1 MDIRVLL
8 GPHFFVRLTSAFSIM
23 LMHRSLVIVA
33 LLLHGCDSGA
43 LLHCLVKIMLCNH
56 SMISGAMEC
65 IANTI
70 NPKHPRNIQLYVL
83 NSTEALQG
91 SHQERTRFLYAFKHG
106 PDINTVFLSKLFSV
120 QNSDLSVF
128 SLAVLPHQLRKGM
141 EVMKIDMVFARKLCW
156 EKLLAVNVGVK
167 LYLGIRFKGGF
178 DMRSVWDL
186 VNKRGCGKIDGQK
199 VPLTDNNI
207 YGILNIE
214 GIVSE
219 ITLVGLHFKEV
230 VSFLCPFQLNKP
242 KKGLQGRKK
251 LYNDG
256 GDAGNREDH
265 ISELI
270 LALT

>member
-8 GPHFFVRLTSAFSIM
+8 SPPFFVRLTSTLLIM
-23 LMHRSLVIVA
+23 LMHRSLV
-33 LLLHGCDSGA
+33 LLLFFFMVA
-43 LLHCLVKIMLCNH
+43 ILELFYMR
-56 SMISGAMEC
+56 MEC

-70 NPKHPRNIQLYVL
+70 NLKHPRNIHPRNIQLYVL

-91 SHQERTRFLYAFKHG
+91 SHQERTRFLYAFKHS

-128 SLAVLPHQLRKGM
+128 SLAVLPHQLRKG
-141 EVMKIDMVFARKLCW
+141 
-156 EKLLAVNVGVK
+156 VK

-178 DMRSVWDL
+178 DMRSVRDL

-207 YGILNIE
+207 VEQALGKYGILNIE

-219 ITLVGLHFKEV
+219 ITTVGLHFKEV

-242 KKGLQGRKK
+242 KEGLQGRKK

>member
-8 GPHFFVRLTSAFSIM
+8 SSPFFVRLTSTLLIM
-23 LMHRSLVIVA
+23 LIHRSLV
-33 LLLHGCDSGA
+33 LLLFFVM
-43 LLHCLVKIMLCNH
+43 CLVKIMLCNH

-70 NPKHPRNIQLYVL
+70 NLKHPRNIQLYVL

-91 SHQERTRFLYAFKHG
+91 SHQERTRFLYAFKHS

-178 DMRSVWDL
+178 DMRSVRDL
-186 VNKRGCGKIDGQK
+186 VNKRGCGKIDGQN

-207 YGILNIE
+207 VEQVKMRLLF
-214 GIVSE
+214 VR
-219 ITLVGLHFKEV
+219 LHFKEV
-230 VSFLCPFQLNKP
+230 VGFRAPSRLNKP
-242 KKGLQGRKK
+242 KEGLQGRKK

>member
-8 GPHFFVRLTSAFSIM
+8 SPPFFVRLTSTLLIM
-23 LMHRSLVIVA
+23 LMHRSLV
-33 LLLHGCDSGA
+33 LLLFFFMVA
-43 LLHCLVKIMLCNH
+43 ILELFYMR
-56 SMISGAMEC
+56 MEC

-70 NPKHPRNIQLYVL
+70 NLL
-83 NSTEALQG
+83 G
-91 SHQERTRFLYAFKHG
+91 FHQERTRFLYAFKHS

-128 SLAVLPHQLRKGM
+128 SLAVLPHQLRKG
-141 EVMKIDMVFARKLCW
+141 
-156 EKLLAVNVGVK
+156 VK

-178 DMRSVWDL
+178 DMRSVRDL
-186 VNKRGCGKIDGQK
+186 VNKRGCGKIDGQ
-199 VPLTDNNI
+199 I
-207 YGILNIE
+207 IILLNR
-214 GIVSE
+214 GCQLS
-219 ITLVGLHFKEV
+219 
-230 VSFLCPFQLNKP
+230 CPFQFNKP
-242 KKGLQGRKK
+242 KEGLQGRKK